1 MGESLT
7 LKAADGH
14 TFDAYLAEPDGES
27 KGGLVVIQEIFGVND
42 HMIDVTD
49 AFARHGYTAIC
60 PAFFDRAEP
69 GIVLSYTDFGRG
81 REIVGELA
89 DEAVLADIN
98 AAADRVRS
106 AGQVGVIGYCWGG
119 AMAFLG
125 ACKANV
131 DCGVSYYGTRLIQYS
146 PQMKPKVPMQYHYG
160 ETDKSFPMDA
170 VEKVMA
176 EQPEG
181 QHFVYPDADHGF
193 SCDGRPQYNAEATK
207 LALERTLKFFE
218 ESL

>member
-1 MGESLT
+1 MGTTLT
-7 LKAADGH
+7 LTAADGH
-14 TFDAYLAEPDGES
+14 SFDAYLAEPDGMS
-27 KGGLVVIQEIFGVND
+27 KGGVVVVQEIFGVND

-49 AFARHGYTAIC
+49 EFVRHGYTAIC
-60 PAFFDRAEP
+60 PAFFDRVEP
-69 GIVLSYTDFGRG
+69 GVVLSYTDFGRG

-89 DEAVLADIN
+89 DDAVVADLN
-98 AAADRVRS
+98 AAADRVRP
-106 AGQVGVIGYCWGG
+106 AGKVGVIGYCWGG
-119 AMAFLG
+119 AIAFLG

-131 DCGVSYYGTRLIQYS
+131 NCGVSYYGTRLIQYS
-146 PQMKPKVPMQYHYG
+146 PQMTPKVPMQYHYG

-176 EQPEG
+176 EQPGG

-207 LALERTLKFFE
+207 LALERSLKFFE
-218 ESL
+218 ETL